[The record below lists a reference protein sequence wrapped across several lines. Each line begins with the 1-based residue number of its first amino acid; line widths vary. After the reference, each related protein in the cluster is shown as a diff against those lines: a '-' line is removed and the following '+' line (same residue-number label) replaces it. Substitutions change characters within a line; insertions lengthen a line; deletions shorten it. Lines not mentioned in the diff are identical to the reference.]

1 MWHAFRRA
9 HPLTANC
16 RLELQIAISI
26 SGAWRKLAKCQL
38 IKIVNFELFISEENS
53 KEEKPNA
60 FSFELPFYFWGK
72 TFAAMAMLHA
82 MRHAVWS
89 AAGGRGVAGD
99 LFKRKRRAR
108 LILSLFSG
116 PPKKT

>member
-1 MWHAFRRA
+1 MNF
-9 HPLTANC
+9 
-16 RLELQIAISI
+16 S
-26 SGAWRKLAKCQL
+26 LAK
-38 IKIVNFELFISEENS
+38 KTAKKKKSPMHFAFEFL
-53 KEEKPNA
+53 
-60 FSFELPFYFWGK
+60 FYFWGK

-116 PPKKT
+116 PPKKLDAINNELNGEGESERGKS